1 MAKERQQE
9 QSIQQLR
16 QEIAHSRDHLAR
28 DLTGLR
34 YELDFPLKFRKSFQ
48 RNAAVW
54 ISAAVLTGVVFTA
67 RAIPKK
73 KIIYASSSKTGQQ
86 KKGEEQKKGLL
97 QAGLAMGALRFAATM
112 LRPVIVSMVTR
123 KLNSYGGG
131 TGRPRNW

>member
-67 RAIPKK
+67 RAIPRK
-73 KIIYASSSKTGQQ
+73 KIIYTTDSKSGHRA
-86 KKGEEQKKGLL
+86 KGEEQKKGLL
-97 QAGLAMGALRFAATM
+97 QAGLAMGALRFAATL
-112 LRPVIVSMVTR
+112 LRPVVVSMVTR
-123 KLNSYGGG
+123 KLNSYGGR
-131 TGRPRNW
+131 TGRSRNW